1 MPTQREIQIAE
12 YLALQERSGDVPV
25 AVGEEAE
32 ILSRIIDNNLE
43 RIDKADK
50 LPIDPLY
57 EGADTFKMVVTAE
70 FVLPAL
76 GSQATIKTYRANH
89 GYGGG
94 RPPISEIEAFNRA
107 VADIS
112 NQIISDPPYLYIDAG
127 LEAIRRGQQAE
138 RNARESRGEV
148 DSRVLILGLT
158 NEQVLERLVTI
169 RERVIRDNPF
179 TSDSSREARGDLLF
193 GNSISPN
200 RAVLNERL
208 RAELEAIRV
217 SLGEVVIRR
226 VIFDARVDGQL
237 KTQIAYN
244 FETGDEDL
252 GGPRYITGPPIS
264 GQLRSRYEELTS
276 ILYDGDLPVEAEEES
291 IEELRAKVRES
302 ERFNS
307 EFDYFNIA
315 IRLLEE
321 AENVRSVLLQNLG
334 VSEEEID
341 FSTVNENFDM
351 LEAGTNDIF
360 GLLEGPEG
368 VARYASLIRPDSPL
382 IVDAG
387 GFEPDRVARLRSFI
401 SKIKGFIF
409 EIRKLDVDAQINA
422 QRNLEEL
429 LASEEKSRILDTRSF
444 IILDSK
450 NRSLEF
456 RIPIEFNEKS
466 IQVLA
471 IKRYL
476 GLPLSSG
483 DLFDAETKKELQ
495 SFQDLNINR
504 FRELVE
510 EDLGN
515 AAAGQDILE
524 LIPEEY
530 GSVGPYTFLTMKLA
544 GGLERAVEDVLDYA
558 RGIAPE
564 VTGTDEDS
572 LKTLARERARDGYR
586 PPWKDANYYY
596 FMYVTEETR
605 DSVNADIPGSYER
618 MIAQNGEI
626 ALRRGVEELF
636 EFHARSKT
644 WDVEGK
650 ISEHKVFNRLLK
662 YQNKIE
668 DKMSK
673 NQRFT
678 LTIQQ
683 QTLAEN
689 LGVSDAPRVDV
700 LFGQSLKV
708 GAKPIFAS
716 LEEIHSPTERPN
728 SKFKITIKIRRELMD
743 AIPTDPSRTAT
754 IGQAIAAARRVS
766 NAVRDV
772 INNRDEIAR
781 RFGDS
786 ARERQAQVEGAILD
800 KAKSVNDG
808 LQWAQNNKKE
818 AIEKGVKGAFGLAK
832 KFSRDAALAKQFGNT
847 TIASELSRK
856 QEAALIAQVMD
867 YHRGEHVKPIT
878 SNYTLYGFNTM
889 IDNVAAMF
897 DRFAK
902 DFEDFGKEGGRIR
915 PAINLREEAKHLRE
929 IKPAMTS
936 FLSAN
941 GIVKRDFLREDVQIK
956 ITFVESLMERK
967 FLPPKDPET
976 NFQPP
981 EVVIEDKAGLLPI
994 AISYI
999 EPGKR
1004 ARRLQQATLVL
1015 AQKYPWNIPRT
1026 MAYLSSLVELNEE
1039 ANDYD
1044 ASCLQV
1050 NLFSEELTYSE
1061 KDPIGLMQTY
1071 TYPHLFVLP
1080 GPEFPSGIRTDKA
1093 EAKLARAFGSI
1104 KTSLQKVQ
1112 EDLSIEGDGPVANAF
1127 RRDIIR
1133 LEQSKTYPIVPE
1145 IPTVELCSLESLFDE
1160 FLDKFDLKT
1169 LFCNY
1174 AACIPDLPWPPSF
1187 SWDLD
1192 FTIPEIPRLPSFD
1205 PMAIIIPRLELAI
1218 LDLILG
1224 FLCGLVRGILDLIR
1238 FPDCEDIANFG
1249 KAAWDELWD
1258 NSRGPSK
1265 RLLVMQDAAKVMDD
1279 LDIPSAAFPDVSSL
1293 FDQLA
1298 NILTPAELCSLLDGT
1313 ADAETLTIVLELV
1326 QTSFPDLER
1335 HFRNEADI
1343 SMFFM
1348 LLGKFVDPELCN
1360 RISNTSNI
1368 IIGDIFCPDRPMTTL
1383 RRRMQEN
1390 RATSEEIAKAMTDA
1404 TKRREA
1410 FKELFAKDP
1419 MADLVPNPGNGI
1431 PGPYDNEVSRELAKM
1446 SAETTMNVVEMSIKN
1461 DMISFIPSLFDTE
1474 QSQKG
1479 PTDSGFNPVE
1489 EAEYRFLQGQ
1499 INRIAG
1505 PVASEVTVHLRY
1517 IETLDER
1524 YMEYWNLRKDVRGG
1538 VALNDNNRAKAD
1550 IDFGEVIFGTSSE
1563 DDDPI
1568 TREDLDAGDLRIGAD
1583 GRLELHSDAQANTS
1597 VLEDVVIRMGF
1608 PEYDIRVLDLRTGE
1622 VTIIVNTEN
1631 LGRIG
1636 EDLGAWDDRP
1646 IGGDQMADR
1655 RVHARGTLEQA
1666 QERANR
1672 LKAVLEQIVLSRARD
1687 RIRLM
1692 KPGQLVDN
1700 GNGTFDCLPAV
1711 REDGEDKEHIFY
1723 DLMLNGDITEMM
1735 HILGFPMR
1743 NTKDTATVAPFVSEV
1758 LSSAKMRTNVEKRFT
1773 SPYDFYNEEARYMDL
1788 EQLTNPRNA
1797 NTTLRISDNPPEDRH
1812 FFIGLESEKVRS
1824 QGEVIEGELVS
1835 EKSPFK
1841 PKVLYQEIPIKSD
1854 KLHDCYNLYYPSRLL
1869 TLIDDS
1875 LIWRGI
1881 TYNQEIPEYA
1891 LAKRSRVRDLEQEQG
1906 YTLLRPA
1913 AFAELFL
1920 NSWQKVGEDTPSQN
1934 ISGYNNEL
1942 WKKLAGNMSNADE
1955 RVRGEYENIV
1965 ENFIDDLSNQIVT
1978 SRFFDLGAVRNLS
1991 RELTEQF
1998 ELSSDG
2004 TCYIER
2010 EPFIDFEKLRDSVVE
2025 SYQDSLSQEEYNPL
2039 NRDFTKPGPLED
2051 SISGQLVILYAKTFL
2066 IEFALK
2072 GLFVFSRYAPG
2083 KIFEQEAVK
2092 DYVKNY
2098 MIASIDADLSKD
2110 IAGLFADEVRKI
2122 GNDSELG
2129 QAIKNIVESMSN
2141 DFDFIDSIERVFKPD
2156 FRSYKD
2162 QFITDL
2168 FRNAKQVQSFFDIVP
2183 PSRRQRNIEYQ
2194 NGDSRIVGPKSE
2206 SRRGFVPMHDSF
2218 GGQVQSSNAGLEKL
2232 RRGHFFVESYFII
2245 DPGLY
2250 KNYFDSED
2258 SLIRRIIEEAK
2269 TVDRGGREEVTFYDH
2284 RQYSG
2289 VFNTKELGLLISELI
2304 AFKELPQAKLSEE
2317 IEEMIRDFDRPGSLK
2332 LGYRLVYTPA
2342 TSGAGQVVGPS
2353 IETMIV
2359 PGTEGFQVP
2368 LMQTIEGYNYNYDA
2382 DALSRAIGD
2391 RDILAESI
2399 IDTIGED
2406 YSSMLLEGGNPP
2418 DLDNIPQVEDTIKH
2432 RAYVADT
2439 NPKLNSRGPADSA
2452 SDVSFLVADG
2462 GAILLPGEGE
2472 GPGLNVGVTWRETQS
2487 DVTATDQLRAKVAVG
2502 VGYVE
2507 AGTDADNNGRNDAG
2521 TTPRKAYPGLPQN
2534 VIFPTPLASQE
2545 TSVCF
2550 SDLIDEYVGG
2560 GYVQFN
2566 RSLNDKRA
2574 ELQRSFAG
2582 IETGRDLQLRLTG
2595 EMSND
2600 MKYIF
2605 EFLFPLERYQT
2616 MFLIQNEILMDKSPA
2631 VATLMSPTRNIIN
2644 SLVEEMKDPVKLKR
2658 KPNMNGKD
2666 IYSVLVSDQTSAGPG
2681 PMAKYK
2687 LGGFGPMIEKLALRT
2702 VPTLIRGQ
2710 AAFLDP
2716 AYKDIKKV
2724 FDNEPCKTR
2733 GGLTLGTLGAPF
2745 VLSKNALVGDFLDN
2759 PTLKG
2764 GFDERDRSYHP
2775 FNVQGLIDL
2784 NVIMKFMAYAPIP
2797 ANFAYFPA
2805 LLNII
2810 EHMSNG
2816 VTGGDPRYGKFLS
2829 PVGLLALGMPQL
2841 PGENHAAKVRE
2852 AKCDEDNNRTT
2863 PKGFVLCDDVNQ
2875 EEEE

>member
-1 MPTQREIQIAE
+1 M
-12 YLALQERSGDVPV
+12 
-25 AVGEEAE
+25 
-32 ILSRIIDNNLE
+32 
-43 RIDKADK
+43 
-50 LPIDPLY
+50 
-57 EGADTFKMVVTAE
+57 
-70 FVLPAL
+70 
-76 GSQATIKTYRANH
+76 
-89 GYGGG
+89 
-94 RPPISEIEAFNRA
+94 
-107 VADIS
+107 
-112 NQIISDPPYLYIDAG
+112 
-127 LEAIRRGQQAE
+127 
-138 RNARESRGEV
+138 
-148 DSRVLILGLT
+148 
-158 NEQVLERLVTI
+158 
-169 RERVIRDNPF
+169 
-179 TSDSSREARGDLLF
+179 
-193 GNSISPN
+193 
-200 RAVLNERL
+200 
-208 RAELEAIRV
+208 
-217 SLGEVVIRR
+217 
-226 VIFDARVDGQL
+226 
-237 KTQIAYN
+237 
-244 FETGDEDL
+244 
-252 GGPRYITGPPIS
+252 
-264 GQLRSRYEELTS
+264 
-276 ILYDGDLPVEAEEES
+276 
-291 IEELRAKVRES
+291 
-302 ERFNS
+302 
-307 EFDYFNIA
+307 
-315 IRLLEE
+315 
-321 AENVRSVLLQNLG
+321 
-334 VSEEEID
+334 
-341 FSTVNENFDM
+341 
-351 LEAGTNDIF
+351 
-360 GLLEGPEG
+360 
-368 VARYASLIRPDSPL
+368 
-382 IVDAG
+382 
-387 GFEPDRVARLRSFI
+387 
-401 SKIKGFIF
+401 
-409 EIRKLDVDAQINA
+409 
-422 QRNLEEL
+422 
-429 LASEEKSRILDTRSF
+429 
-444 IILDSK
+444 
-450 NRSLEF
+450 
-456 RIPIEFNEKS
+456 
-466 IQVLA
+466 
-471 IKRYL
+471 
-476 GLPLSSG
+476 
-483 DLFDAETKKELQ
+483 
-495 SFQDLNINR
+495 
-504 FRELVE
+504 
-510 EDLGN
+510 
-515 AAAGQDILE
+515 
-524 LIPEEY
+524 
-530 GSVGPYTFLTMKLA
+530 
-544 GGLERAVEDVLDYA
+544 
-558 RGIAPE
+558 
-564 VTGTDEDS
+564 
-572 LKTLARERARDGYR
+572 
-586 PPWKDANYYY
+586 
-596 FMYVTEETR
+596 
-605 DSVNADIPGSYER
+605 
-618 MIAQNGEI
+618 
-626 ALRRGVEELF
+626 
-636 EFHARSKT
+636 
-644 WDVEGK
+644 
-650 ISEHKVFNRLLK
+650 
-662 YQNKIE
+662 
-668 DKMSK
+668 
-673 NQRFT
+673 
-678 LTIQQ
+678 
-683 QTLAEN
+683 
-689 LGVSDAPRVDV
+689 
-700 LFGQSLKV
+700 
-708 GAKPIFAS
+708 
-716 LEEIHSPTERPN
+716 
-728 SKFKITIKIRRELMD
+728 
-743 AIPTDPSRTAT
+743 
-754 IGQAIAAARRVS
+754 
-766 NAVRDV
+766 
-772 INNRDEIAR
+772 
-781 RFGDS
+781 
-786 ARERQAQVEGAILD
+786 
-800 KAKSVNDG
+800 
-808 LQWAQNNKKE
+808 
-818 AIEKGVKGAFGLAK
+818 
-832 KFSRDAALAKQFGNT
+832 
-847 TIASELSRK
+847 
-856 QEAALIAQVMD
+856 
-867 YHRGEHVKPIT
+867 
-878 SNYTLYGFNTM
+878 
-889 IDNVAAMF
+889 
-897 DRFAK
+897 
-902 DFEDFGKEGGRIR
+902 
-915 PAINLREEAKHLRE
+915 
-929 IKPAMTS
+929 
-936 FLSAN
+936 
-941 GIVKRDFLREDVQIK
+941 
-956 ITFVESLMERK
+956 
-967 FLPPKDPET
+967 
-976 NFQPP
+976 
-981 EVVIEDKAGLLPI
+981 
-994 AISYI
+994 
-999 EPGKR
+999 
-1004 ARRLQQATLVL
+1004 
-1015 AQKYPWNIPRT
+1015 
-1026 MAYLSSLVELNEE
+1026 
-1039 ANDYD
+1039 
-1044 ASCLQV
+1044 
-1050 NLFSEELTYSE
+1050 
-1061 KDPIGLMQTY
+1061 
-1071 TYPHLFVLP
+1071 
-1080 GPEFPSGIRTDKA
+1080 
-1093 EAKLARAFGSI
+1093 
-1104 KTSLQKVQ
+1104 
-1112 EDLSIEGDGPVANAF
+1112 
-1127 RRDIIR
+1127 
-1133 LEQSKTYPIVPE
+1133 
-1145 IPTVELCSLESLFDE
+1145 
-1160 FLDKFDLKT
+1160 
-1169 LFCNY
+1169 
-1174 AACIPDLPWPPSF
+1174 
-1187 SWDLD
+1187 
-1192 FTIPEIPRLPSFD
+1192 
-1205 PMAIIIPRLELAI
+1205 
-1218 LDLILG
+1218 
-1224 FLCGLVRGILDLIR
+1224 
-1238 FPDCEDIANFG
+1238 
-1249 KAAWDELWD
+1249 
-1258 NSRGPSK
+1258 
-1265 RLLVMQDAAKVMDD
+1265 
-1279 LDIPSAAFPDVSSL
+1279 
-1293 FDQLA
+1293 
-1298 NILTPAELCSLLDGT
+1298 LDGT

-1446 SAETTMNVVEMSIKN
+1446 SAETTMNVVEMSINN

-1505 PVASEVTVHLRY
+1505 PVANEVNIHLRY

-1524 YMEYWNLRKDVRGG
+1524 YVEYWNQRKDVRGG
-1538 VALNDNNRAKAD
+1538 VVDPDKDL
-1550 IDFGEVIFGTSSE
+1550 GEVIFGRSSR
-1563 DDDPI
+1563 DGDFI
-1568 TREDLDAGDLRIGAD
+1568 TREDLDPADLIVGRD
-1583 GRLELHSDAQANTS
+1583 GRLELPRDAREDRNTP
-1597 VLEDVVIRMGF
+1597 LEDVVIRMGF

-1622 VTIIVNTEN
+1622 ITIIVNTEN
-1631 LGRIG
+1631 LGRAG
-1636 EDLGAWDDRP
+1636 RNDAQLG
-1646 IGGDQMADR
+1646 
-1655 RVHARGTLEQA
+1655 RVHERGDLEQA

-1672 LKAVLEQIVLSRARD
+1672 LKAVLEEIVLSRARD

-1700 GNGTFDCLPAV
+1700 GDGTFDCLPAV
-1711 REDGEDKEHIFY
+1711 REDGAIEDRGHIFY
-1723 DLMLNGDITEMM
+1723 DLLLNGDITEIM

-1758 LSSAKMRTNVEKRFT
+1758 LSSAKLRTNVEKRFT
-1773 SPYDFYNEEARYMDL
+1773 SPYNFYNEEARYMDL

-1812 FFIGLESEKVRS
+1812 FFIGLELEKVRS
-1824 QGEVIEGELVS
+1824 QGEIIEGELVS

-1942 WKKLAGNMSNADE
+1942 WKKLAGNMSSADE
-1955 RVRGEYENIV
+1955 KVRGEYENIV
-1965 ENFIDDLSNQIVT
+1965 ENFIDDLSNQIVS

-1991 RELTEQF
+1991 RELTEEF

-2183 PSRRQRNIEYQ
+2183 PSRRQRNVEYQ

-2332 LGYRLVYTPA
+2332 LGYRLVYIPA

-2353 IETMIV
+2353 IETSIV
-2359 PGTEGFQVP
+2359 PGTEDFQVP
-2368 LMQTIEGYNYNYDA
+2368 QVQTIEGYNYNYDE
-2382 DALSRAIGD
+2382 DAQSRAIGEG
-2391 RDILAESI
+2391 DILAESI
-2399 IDTIGED
+2399 VDGIGED
-2406 YSSMLLEGGNPP
+2406 YSNMLLEGGNPP

-2439 NPKLNSRGPADSA
+2439 NPKLDSRGPADPA
-2452 SDVSFLVADG
+2452 SDVAFLVEDG
-2462 GAILLPGEGE
+2462 GRRLHRHDESGHGGSGGAG
-2472 GPGLNVGVTWRETQS
+2472 WRETQLFEEAA
-2487 DVTATDQLRAKVAVG
+2487 DHLRAKVAVG

-2507 AGTDADNNGRNDAG
+2507 VGADADLNRRNDAG
-2521 TTPRKAYPGLPQN
+2521 VTPRKAYPGRPQN
-2534 VIFPTPLASQE
+2534 IIFPTPLASQE

-2550 SDLIDEYVGG
+2550 SDLIDEYVRG

-2566 RSLNDKRA
+2566 RSLDGKRA

-2582 IETGRDLQLRLTG
+2582 IERGRDLQLRLTG

-2616 MFLIQNEILMDKSPA
+2616 MFLIQNEILIDKSPA
-2631 VATLMSPTRNIIN
+2631 IATLMSPTRNIIN
-2644 SLVEEMKDPVKLKR
+2644 SLVEEIKDPVKLKR

-2724 FDNEPCKTR
+2724 FDDEPCKTR
-2733 GGLTLGTLGAPF
+2733 AGLTLETLGAPF
-2745 VLSKNALVGDFLDN
+2745 VLSKNALGGDFLDN

-2764 GFDERDRSYHP
+2764 GFDDEDRSYHP

-2805 LLNII
+2805 LLNIVQ
-2810 EHMSNG
+2810 HMSNG
-2816 VTGGDPRYGKFLS
+2816 VTGGNPRYGKFLS

-2841 PGENHAAKVRE
+2841 PGENHRVKVRE